1 MTDDLSHYRADFREI
16 ENRVT
21 REFVAGWRRPAI
33 TAVVLVL
40 TVGLALPH
48 AGSLPGWVV
57 LAGAPNQEHAATP
70 APLRLFIVFVVTFG
84 IIASMLG
91 TWSRRWAV
99 AQIAVM
105 GTGVGTV
112 LGLLGYWSQQ
122 SLPPGIR
129 PTGIEYGLILTWA
142 GMAALTA
149 LWVPVVLSRA
159 NIMQADVSAPR

>member
-1 MTDDLSHYRADFREI
+1 MTDDLSRYRADFLEI

-48 AGSLPGWVV
+48 AGSLPAWAV
-57 LAGAPNQEHAATP
+57 LAGGPNPEHVATP
-70 APLRLFIVFVVTFG
+70 APLRLFIVFVVIFG
-84 IIASMLG
+84 VIVSMLG
-91 TWSRRWAV
+91 TWSRRWAI

-112 LGLLGYWSQQ
+112 IGLLGYWSQQ